1 MTLILLDLG
10 NRRHVR
16 FEVDPP
22 LLSGDNDFP
31 VARVTT
37 PPGGLV
43 KSEDGTHVLRLG
55 GRDYCA
61 ADILAGDCQG
71 TSLELLLTLSARFVA
86 TAGWERKPG
95 GGLFMGPCPKCWKP
109 NDVIRPDTD
118 EPIDCKHCGAQL
130 IVHRVAQGSL

>member
-37 PPGGLV
+37 PPGELV
-43 KSEDGTHVLRLG
+43 KSEDGTHVLRL
-55 GRDYCA
+55 
-61 ADILAGDCQG
+61 
-71 TSLELLLTLSARFVA
+71 
-86 TAGWERKPG
+86 
-95 GGLFMGPCPKCWKP
+95 
-109 NDVIRPDTD
+109 N
-118 EPIDCKHCGAQL
+118 
-130 IVHRVAQGSL
+130 